1 MVGNGE
7 DPRIVLE
14 RLIAERGDS
23 YSDLSRLLNRNPAY
37 IQQFIKRGTP
47 RKLDEEDRR
56 ILARYFGV
64 AENVLGGSA
73 AKAGV
78 APVRTRSLPSVVT
91 VPRLSLGASAGSGSL
106 DEDERTA
113 GVMAFDAKW
122 LRHLGVRPQKV
133 SIIRVDGESM
143 APTLSDGD
151 EIMVD
156 HDDDADRL
164 RDGVYVLRL
173 DGVLMVKRIA
183 MGPRR
188 GLFSVLSDN
197 PHYPD
202 WIDIDPALVVIV
214 GRVVWTGRRLV

>member
-37 IQQFIKRGTP
+37 IQQFIKRGSP

-64 AENVLGGSA
+64 AEQMLGGSTVRPETP
-73 AKAGV
+73 AKM
-78 APVRTRSLPSVVT
+78 RSLPAVIT
-91 VPRLSLGASAGSGSL
+91 VPRLSLGASAGPGSL

-113 GVMAFDAKW
+113 GVMAFDANW
-122 LRHLGVRPQKV
+122 LRHLGVRPQKI

-156 HDDDADRL
+156 HDDDAIRL

-173 DGVLMVKRIA
+173 DGVLMVKRVA

-202 WIDIDPALVVIV
+202 WIDIDPALVMIV